1 MNEDNRENIR
11 TLLNE
16 WWTIEDIPD
25 EVRTVNVVLIFKE
38 GDNEHL
44 ANYRP
49 ISLLNTFYK
58 ILAAIAQHRISI
70 HMYEYPQKRTMVSGE
85 TEEQQKQ
92 YTIFA

>member
-38 GDNEHL
+38 GDKEDL

-49 ISLLNTFYK
+49 ISLLNTLYK
-58 ILAAIAQHRISI
+58 IMAVVSKENCNTKCQALATNAIWI
-70 HMYEYPQKRTMVSGE
+70 QKKQGDSRRT
-85 TEEQQKQ
+85 TLH
-92 YTIFA
+92 T